1 MTTDNL
7 NQPHLSPVSSFSAGA
22 GSDGVPYSRNH
33 ALTNTNNAA
42 AAAAAAGY
50 PRGQQQSTTLST
62 VVKWWS

>member
-42 AAAAAAGY
+42 AAAAAGY